1 MPTPLFIASDHA
13 GLSLKITIAE
23 HLAAQGWEIKDVGT
37 HTSASCD
44 YPDFAHAVCTR
55 VLENEAFGIL
65 ICGTGI
71 GMSMAANKVSGI
83 RAALCGDC
91 FSAEFTRRHNDA
103 NILTLGA
110 RVVGPGLALKI
121 INTFLD
127 TPFEGG
133 RHARRIAKL
142 ADIESR
148 N

>member
-1 MPTPLFIASDHA
+1 MLAIGSDHGGFA
-13 GLSLKITIAE
+13 LKEELKA
-23 HLAAQGWEIKDVGT
+23 HLDERGVAYKDFGT
-37 HTSASCD
+37 FSEESCD
-44 YPDFAHAVCTR
+44 YPDVAEPLCRAVVAGEYDR
-55 VLENEAFGIL
+55 GIL
-65 ICGTGI
+65 IWGTGI

-121 INTFLD
+121 IDTFLD

>member
-1 MPTPLFIASDHA
+1 
-13 GLSLKITIAE
+13 
-23 HLAAQGWEIKDVGT
+23 
-37 HTSASCD
+37 
-44 YPDFAHAVCTR
+44 
-55 VLENEAFGIL
+55 
-65 ICGTGI
+65 
-71 GMSMAANKVSGI
+71 MSMAANKVSGI

-121 INTFLD
+121 IDTFLD